1 MEELHMFRQC
11 TKLLVLCVFI
21 LNIAACGKSLDSQ
34 MSQGFSEADTIFNS
48 KPKDSTASS
57 EHLQFYL
64 PNGYKV
70 KTSSDETNI
79 ILSKGKGIYSIF
91 INPNESQDSQRFYN
105 AMNKN
110 LKDDIIKEQTYK
122 KNGRFGFASVLK
134 KDNENYEVI
143 ASTGGVKV
151 TGLANNNDISKTISE
166 LMTIALSVQVKNK

>member
-11 TKLLVLCVFI
+11 TKLLVLSVFL
-21 LNIAACGKSLDSQ
+21 LNLAACGKSVDSQ
-34 MSQGFSEADTIFNS
+34 MSQGFSDAKTIFNS
-48 KPKDSTASS
+48 KPKDSTVSS
-57 EHLQFYL
+57 EHLKFYL

-79 ILSKGKGIYSIF
+79 ILSKGKGTYSLF

-105 AMNKN
+105 AMHKS

-151 TGLANNNDISKTISE
+151 TGVANDDDISKTIPE
-166 LMTIALSVQVKNK
+166 LMTIALSVQLKNK